1 MGRARS
7 GPAAV
12 KPAVSKVVLNANE
25 LLAERGYLLSPVT
38 LQQLAEKLRQLS
50 GAWDA
55 DGRLTATAA
64 EVVKAAGKASS
75 DSIADVVEPILPMLN
90 PFAGGVVSTSIMSHN
105 PADQK
110 AAADFVKALAKLSD
124 EMAKELNAEGDGGVK
139 IRNCD
144 FVYMSS
150 NRITAAAAD
159 AKAPEAPAGVPE
171 EVLAEEPA
179 TEPAAAPETPAATAP
194 PPPDTAPDTPADAGP
209 AVAGPKAAD
218 EPPPTV
224 PLPDPREGLVPGDMR
239 GNEEMPPPAAA
250 DPALK
255 GPAP

>member
-1 MGRARS
+1 MVRART
-7 GPAAV
+7 GPAAA

-38 LQQLAEKLRQLS
+38 LKQLAEKLRQLS
-50 GAWDA
+50 AAWDA

-105 PADQK
+105 PTDQK

-144 FVYMSS
+144 FVYMSR
-150 NRITAAAAD
+150 NRIMAAAAD
-159 AKAPEAPAGVPE
+159 AKAPEAPAGAPE
-171 EVLAEEPA
+171 EVPAEGPA
-179 TEPAAAPETPAATAP
+179 EAPAEGAETPAATAP
-194 PPPDTAPDTPADAGP
+194 PPPDTAPDAPADAEP
-209 AVAGPKAAD
+209 AVAGPKPAV
-218 EPPPTV
+218 EPPPAA
-224 PLPDPREGLVPGDMR
+224 PLRDPREGLVPGDMEVI
-239 GNEEMPPPAAA
+239 EETSPPAAA